1 MKKYISLIIIFVL
14 VIGIIALCVAYA
26 NLNESQKYRQQS
38 IDTFFHGRLSLLHN
52 NLAKDCTS
60 EDFDL
65 SYHNAQNTEYARDA
79 FSLISITSYSD
90 NEYLYKILHT
100 LYNWS
105 VDEVLYEHASFEFLS
120 DFGKLLLK
128 LDDEDLSKEFYNKYI
143 LD

>member
-14 VIGIIALCVAYA
+14 VVGIVTLSVAYA
-26 NLNESQKYRQQS
+26 NLNESKEYQQKS

-52 NLAKDCTS
+52 NLAKDCTH
-60 EDFDL
+60 EDFNL
-65 SYHNAQNTEYARDA
+65 SYHNAQNTEYARTA

-90 NEYLYKILHT
+90 NEYLYKILHN

-105 VDEVLYEHASFEFLS
+105 VDEVLYERASIEFLS
-120 DFGKLLLK
+120 DFGRLLLN
-128 LDDEDLSKEFYNKYI
+128 LDDEELSKEFYNKYI